1 MKHVLIT
8 GASGFVA
15 RQLLH
20 RHLLPWAVQGLCRL
34 TLTDL
39 VLPGVAQPGVRC
51 VAGDLSNPLLWQDLM
66 AEPVDVV
73 FHLAAIVSGRAE
85 QDYRAGLQVN
95 LHSTLTALAC
105 CRLQHQRG
113 GPLVQFIYASS
124 IAVYGTPL
132 PARIDDGTP
141 VRPGLSYGAHKRM
154 IELMIDDLSRRQEI
168 DGRGLR
174 LSGVVVR
181 PQSANGALSGFNSD
195 VIREPLSGNDFVCPV
210 LPSACIWLTSAEV
223 AVDQL
228 WQLSQIPLTAWTRTL
243 QSQGANAR
251 PVFNATTW
259 PLKVSTLVHA
269 LGEIDPQAPSRVS
282 YDPAAPLQAQFGSWP
297 ENAEFGLAN
306 ALDLPSDRAR
316 FGGDVVAFVRTA
328 LKASRL

>member
-1 MKHVLIT
+1 MKHVLVT
-8 GASGFVA
+8 GARGFIA
-15 RQLLH
+15 RQLLQ
-20 RHLLPWAVQGLCRL
+20 RHLLPGVEKGLCRL

-39 VLPGVAQPGVRC
+39 VLPDAAQPGVRC
-51 VAGDLSNPLLWQDLM
+51 VAGDLSDPLLWQDLM
-66 AEPVDVV
+66 AEPVDAV

-95 LHSTLTALAC
+95 LHSTLTALEC

-113 GPLVQFIYASS
+113 GPLVRFVYASS

-141 VRPGLSYGAHKRM
+141 VRPSLSYGAHKRM

-181 PQSANGALSGFNSD
+181 PRSANGALSGFNSD
-195 VIREPLSGNDFVCPV
+195 VIREPLSGNEVVCPV

-228 WQLSQIPLTAWTRTL
+228 WQVSQIPLADWASTL
-243 QSQGANAR
+243 QSQGKHAW

-259 PLKVSTLVHA
+259 PLRVSALVEA
-269 LGEIDPQAPSRVS
+269 LGTIDPQAPARVK
-282 YDPAAPLQAQFGSWP
+282 YDPAAPLQAQFGNWP
-297 ENAEFGLAN
+297 QEAGFALAN

-316 FGGDVVAFVRTA
+316 FGGDVAAFVRAA
-328 LKASRL
+328 LKASLL